1 MEPLKKFL
9 AYFLV
14 LAILITIPASYS
26 SAQPASMPEKQPNE
40 NIAYHEPIMP
50 IWEYSKRKAG
60 FSEMSGT
67 QTHWA

>member
-26 SAQPASMPEKQPNE
+26 SAQPASMPEK
-40 NIAYHEPIMP
+40 
-50 IWEYSKRKAG
+50 
-60 FSEMSGT
+60 
-67 QTHWA
+67 